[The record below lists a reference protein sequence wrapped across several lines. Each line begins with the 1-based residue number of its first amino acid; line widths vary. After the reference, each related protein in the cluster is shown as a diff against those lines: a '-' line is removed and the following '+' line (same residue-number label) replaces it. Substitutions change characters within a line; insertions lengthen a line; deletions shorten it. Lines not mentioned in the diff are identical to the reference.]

1 MNIMG
6 TIAFQQK
13 VLLSNQVMW

>member
-1 MNIMG
+1 MG